1 MVSRCKYAQQG
12 QSYIDLNDGKGDG
25 YERCGHSRRRNA
37 RKRRTASKVFVP
49 KRTDN
54 SFKGKA
60 VAVTETPTN
69 FVNHRE
75 GPSFARKFIRLLH
88 ANLSP
93 HIGQLL
99 REMPI
104 KNTCQD
110 NMILW

>member
-12 QSYIDLNDGKGDG
+12 QSDIDVNDGKGDG

-37 RKRRTASKVFVP
+37 RKRRTASKVFGP

-54 SFKGKA
+54 SVKGKA
-60 VAVTETPTN
+60 VAVTEILTILLTIEK
-69 FVNHRE
+69 V
-75 GPSFARKFIRLLH
+75 RLLH
-88 ANLSP
+88 ENLSP